1 MGCSASKASTV
12 VVPSQMADKKDT
24 NNNQKSTESQ
34 LESQVQEPIVR
45 QNSGCKK
52 IKVKEFTTEDS
63 LRGSLSSLSSS
74 SHGSTDQSDRESS
87 AKSTRTTDSGLGELD
102 ETEIIT
108 ENTLD
113 SEKLKILNF
122 DERPKTPDLCI
133 QGSQLPRRKSPKEKR
148 VSFGDR
154 HEFEE
159 VKNRINSLAPLGGI
173 TERPESRGGLAFDII
188 LCPETGNR
196 KKRPSHLKKLEK
208 RKRKSKK
215 LTKEQLE
222 EKMKNADEKRKEYN
236 QQIIEKAHQMNS
248 RERQVKMA
256 LDEFARRQMEK
267 ETAAEAC

>member
-12 VVPSQMADKKDT
+12 VVPSQFPDTKDT
-24 NNNQKSTESQ
+24 NNNHKSTESQ
-34 LESQVQEPIVR
+34 HETQVQEPIVR

-74 SHGSTDQSDRESS
+74 SDASNKSDRENS

-102 ETEIIT
+102 DPEIIT
-108 ENTLD
+108 EDTVD
-113 SEKLKILNF
+113 SDKLKVLNF

-133 QGSQLPRRKSPKEKR
+133 QGNQLPRRKSPKGKR

-154 HEFEE
+154 CEFEE

-196 KKRPSHLKKLEK
+196 KKRPSHLKNLEK
-208 RKRKSKK
+208 RKKKSKK

-222 EKMKNADEKRKEYN
+222 EKMKNADEKRKEHN

-248 RERQVKMA
+248 RERQLKLA
-256 LDEFARRQMEK
+256 LDEFARRQMGK
-267 ETAAEAC
+267 ENRTEEY